1 MMNEKT
7 LIVHHFHKQNDN
19 TDFFARNAFSDSP
32 NIDYIFT
39 INDPTFENENYLK
52 LEAEYPNKLKIM
64 RRRNSACDYGG
75 YGYALFN
82 SDWKKYDYF
91 IFINS
96 SCRGPFLPSYW
107 PQNKHWSEAFTD
119 KINNEVKLVGPEIY
133 LNYRAG
139 EGCDYG
145 GAFLGGYCFATDKVG
160 VEIGIKK
167 GIFKPNLKMSRSQ
180 VVYKCEVGFSTYI
193 MRAGYNI
200 AALTTHSQGIDFRKG
215 CEACKKIWERRI
227 HLYLDKRCKSR
238 AASTWKLLN
247 EKGKERSNPC
257 PLDWEPAL
265 AHSQC
270 LEQYA
275 HPYELIFSKA
285 PPHIN
290 KGDKERAK
298 LKQPKIG
305 EIGMLD
311 TRGTFSDWH
320 DKRCK

>member
-1 MMNEKT
+1 
-7 LIVHHFHKQNDN
+7 
-19 TDFFARNAFSDSP
+19 
-32 NIDYIFT
+32 
-39 INDPTFENENYLK
+39 
-52 LEAEYPNKLKIM
+52 
-64 RRRNSACDYGG
+64 
-75 YGYALFN
+75 
-82 SDWKKYDYF
+82 
-91 IFINS
+91 
-96 SCRGPFLPSYW
+96 
-107 PQNKHWSEAFTD
+107 
-119 KINNEVKLVGPEIY
+119 
-133 LNYRAG
+133 
-139 EGCDYG
+139 
-145 GAFLGGYCFATDKVG
+145 
-160 VEIGIKK
+160 
-167 GIFKPNLKMSRSQ
+167 MSRSQ